1 MKKALFLV
9 LMSTCYTLSAF
20 AGALRVSD
28 GRGETVDYAITA
40 ASLKNGTV
48 TLEVRKYKRGANDNL
63 EEVER
68 KYFKV
73 NNDVLKTS
81 GIESG
86 SLISIVL
93 NKNIRG
99 DVFCDVENFASKKS
113 TEELNCSSLVVSA
126 SSKE

>member
-1 MKKALFLV
+1 MKKGFLCLV
-9 LMSTCYTLSAF
+9 SMTFSISAM

-28 GRGETVDYAITA
+28 GRGETIDYAITA

-48 TLEVRKYKRGANDNL
+48 TLEARKYQRGANDSL
-63 EEVER
+63 EETER
-68 KYFKV
+68 KYF
-73 NNDVLKTS
+73 NLSSDVLKTS

-99 DVFCDVENFASKKS
+99 DVFCDVENFASKRSAK
-113 TEELNCSSLVVSA
+113 ELSCDSFAVSA

>member
-1 MKKALFLV
+1 MKKEFV
-9 LMSTCYTLSAF
+9 ISILMLSSISSF

-48 TLEVRKYKRGANDNL
+48 TLEARKYKRGANDNL
-63 EEVER
+63 EEAER
-68 KYFKV
+68 KYFNV
-73 NNDVLKTS
+73 NHDVLKTT

-99 DVFCDVENFASKKS
+99 DVFCGVENFVSKRS
-113 TEELNCSSLVVSA
+113 SNELSCSSLVVAA
-126 SSKE
+126 SPKE